1 MALPKEKT
9 MIKDSHAHIIE
20 QLQKVIPRLKHAID
34 NHTKALQSNEALTRS
49 ALVNPMLQALGWN
62 VEDPAEVV
70 PEYQVPGK
78 RAGKQV
84 ADYVLFTKHRKA
96 GSPEPRMVIEAKSL
110 RASNMKQADGQALKN
125 ARDIK
130 TEYYAITDGEH
141 WELHKFIDRN
151 TEQITEFNL
160 GPRLTQHLINYLSG
174 MALPLSKQYLGG
186 ADLPSA
192 DAQQIPPSSTLSG
205 RKRMALPQATRT
217 PPISDTQWVPLTE
230 ARQTLLSPTTR
241 SRPKFIVRFPN
252 GIEKTATSWVDLS
265 RIVINW
271 LDRNRILSIN
281 NLTKVPFKKNGREL
295 FASIQPR
302 RASGKLFTKP
312 YLASDSGLYF
322 EMYKSSDALMQG
334 TITLLRM
341 VNQDPDSILVG
352 LKLE

>member
-9 MIKDSHAHIIE
+9 MIKDSRAHITE

-34 NHTKALQSNEALTRS
+34 NHTKDLKSNEALTRS

-70 PEYQVPGK
+70 PECSVSRKGT
-78 RAGKQV
+78 GNQV
-84 ADYVLFTKHRKA
+84 ADYVLFTKHRKGA
-96 GSPEPRMVIEAKSL
+96 REPRVVIEVKSL
-110 RASNMKQADGQALKN
+110 RASNMNQADGQALKN

-130 TEYYAITDGEH
+130 AEYYAITDGER
-141 WELHKFIDRN
+141 WELHKFTTRN
-151 TEQITEFNL
+151 TEKITEFNL
-160 GPRLTQHLINYLSG
+160 GTKLTQHLINNLSG

-192 DAQQIPPSSTLSG
+192 DAQQIPPSSTPSG
-205 RKRMALPQATRT
+205 RKRTALPQATRT

-230 ARQTLLSPTTR
+230 ARQTLQSPTVR

-252 GIEKTATSWVDLS
+252 GIEKTATGWVDLS
-265 RIVINW
+265 RIVISW
-271 LDRNRILSIN
+271 LDQNQILSNN

-302 RASGKLFTKP
+302 RASGKLFAKP
-312 YLASDSGLYF
+312 YLASDSGLHF
-322 EMYKSSDALMQG
+322 EMHRSSDILIQG
-334 TITLLRM
+334 IITLLRM
-341 VNQDPDSILVG
+341 VNRDPDSILVG